1 MPQAIYFWRFNT
13 LNKLFIL
20 ALSLLVLLILIP
32 SCITIQA
39 PSGQLPVIGT
49 FSSSPSTINPGGTS
63 TLSWNV
69 TGANSVSIDN
79 GIGMV
84 NAAGTMAVSPATATV
99 YILSATNSAGTVT
112 SSAAVYSS
120 TPAATSVPFAVT
132 SVTANISP
140 TIFTGSCP
148 KTFTLYANITANGP
162 GTATYRWEREDLRYS
177 NIQNITFNAAGTQT
191 TTLQWDFGETSS
203 GWVRVHMLTPSEITS
218 IQVYYT
224 LSCN

>member
-1 MPQAIYFWRFNT
+1 MPQAIYFWRFNI

-49 FSSSPSTINPGGTS
+49 FSSSPSTVNPGGTS

-79 GIGMV
+79 GIGQV
-84 NAAGTMAVSPATATV
+84 NAAGTMAVSPATSIV
-99 YILSATNSAGTVT
+99 YTISATNSAGTLT
-112 SSAAVYSS
+112 SSAAITVSS
-120 TPAATSVPFAVT
+120 APPVAFAVT

-148 KTFTLYANITANGP
+148 KTFTLYANITANGT

-177 NIQNITFNAAGTQT
+177 DIQNITFNAAGTQT

-203 GWVRVHMLTPSEITS
+203 GWVRVHMLTPGEITS
-218 IQVYYT
+218 IPVYYT